1 MAKPK
6 TPKDTAPKLRFT
18 VRHALADLYVILM
31 FTFFPLWLSDQY
43 ASARRDKF
51 WAFLIITCVAGLS
64 VGIISVVDYF
74 ARDNAYSKK
83 LSIYRDPFKLNFTD
97 IAFFSFVGI
106 SLISTLVSG
115 RIGHCFMGLSQ
126 SSSGR
131 NMGLITILMLLVC
144 YLVISRFFYFKKYVF
159 YAIFLG
165 ITVVTLLAVL
175 HYYYIDPFGHFRG
188 YDAKTIENFSTT
200 LGNKNY
206 LSAFICVALP
216 FSVGVAMTA
225 KDRIMLIVANV
236 SIAIQF
242 MGLLVATSDGGFL
255 GLAALL
261 SVTAIV
267 AARKPRLLSRFFLS
281 VSVMAAGAVL
291 LRLFDLIMGGK
302 SKGYSSFS
310 ALFMSL
316 PTSLAL
322 LIVFGALAVLFS
334 FIAKKRNGEYFPK
347 YVTYIVG
354 GVIALG
360 LLGLLA
366 LMVYFTFINTTQPLT
381 GFMRFFRFNETWGT
395 HRGFFWIKSLEIW
408 WNDLNIWQKLFGTG
422 PDTFYFAFEPYCS
435 ELLTKFNETSTNAAH
450 NVYLN
455 YLVTQGALG
464 LLSYLALIGTSIYMS
479 VKQLKNSPLALISLA
494 VVVTYITQDI
504 VNIANPINTP
514 FFFIFIA
521 LGVSTLLKANSSAHL
536 EAAEY

>member
-1 MAKPK
+1 MAKAR
-6 TPKDTAPKLRFT
+6 TPKDTTPKLRFT

-31 FTFFPLWLSDQY
+31 FTFFPLWLSNQY
-43 ASARRDKF
+43 TSARRDKF

-64 VGIISVVDYF
+64 VGIISVADYF
-74 ARDNAYSKK
+74 TKDNAYSKK
-83 LSIYRDPFKLNFTD
+83 LNTYRDPFKLNPAD

-106 SLISTLVSG
+106 SLISTLASG

-126 SSSGR
+126 GSSGR
-131 NMGLITILMLLVC
+131 NMGLITILMLLVS

-165 ITVVTLLAVL
+165 ITVVSLLAVL

-267 AARKPRLLSRFFLS
+267 VARKPRLLSKFFLS

-316 PTSLAL
+316 PTSLVL
-322 LIVFGALAVLFS
+322 LLVFGALAVLFT
-334 FIAKKRNGEYFPK
+334 FIAKKRNDEYFP
-347 YVTYIVG
+347 TCIVG

-360 LLGLLA
+360 VLGLIA
-366 LMVYFTFINTTQPLT
+366 LTVYFTFINTTQPLT

-408 WNDLNIWQKLFGTG
+408 WSDLNIWQKLFGTG

-464 LLSYLALIGTSIYMS
+464 LLSYLALIGASIYMS
-479 VKQLKNSPLALISLA
+479 VKQLKNSPIALISLM

-504 VNIANPINTP
+504 VNIANPVNTP
-514 FFFIFIA
+514 LFFIFIA
-521 LGVSTLLKANSSAHL
+521 LGVSTLLKANSNPHL
-536 EAAEY
+536 ETAKY